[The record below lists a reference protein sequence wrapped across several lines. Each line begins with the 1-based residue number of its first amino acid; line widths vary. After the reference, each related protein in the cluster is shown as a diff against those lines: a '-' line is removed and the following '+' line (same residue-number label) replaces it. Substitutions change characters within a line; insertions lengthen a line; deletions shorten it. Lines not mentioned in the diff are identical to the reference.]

1 VDEEADMAMVEGE
14 PGRSALVARVKNI
27 LLRPTAEWPV
37 IAAEPASVRGLY
49 FGYIAPLAA
58 IGPVCGVIGG
68 LVFGLGWGGLTFRP
82 DPVSA
87 LIGAGAEFLLQLLI
101 AYAMALVIDTL
112 APSFGGT
119 PDRLQAL
126 KVSAYGATAFWLGG
140 VFGLVPILGFLGVVG
155 VYSIYLV
162 YRGLPPLMKVAPERV
177 GTYTGLVVVIAAILQ
192 ILAGLSTGF
201 ITRIGLVPP
210 PGASSTPLGGRI
222 RFGDTEVDL
231 GKAQRAA
238 EAIKEEAERAKQ
250 GAPAKAPLVDAEEL
264 QTMLPASLPNG
275 FTRSEIESSSGGAQG
290 VRMAH
295 ARGVYGKGN
304 ARLTLEVTDLG
315 RVGALAGALNVKT
328 SRETADSYVRV
339 QTIGGRMTT
348 EEYDRSRHGGT
359 YAVVVGDRFAVS
371 AKGDNITVGDLKAAV
386 GVVDFARLEAMSRD

>member
-1 VDEEADMAMVEGE
+1 MAIVDGG
-14 PGRSALVARVKNI
+14 PGRSALIARVKHI
-27 LLRPTAEWPV
+27 LLRPTAEWQA
-37 IAAEPASVRGLY
+37 IESEPATVRGLY
-49 FGYIAPLAA
+49 LGYIAPLAA
-58 IGPVCGVIGG
+58 IGPICGVIGG

-87 LIGAGAEFLLQLLI
+87 VIGAGADFLLQLLI
-101 AYAMALVIDTL
+101 VYGLALIIDTL
-112 APSFGGT
+112 APSFGGL

-192 ILAGLSTGF
+192 ILAGLGSGF

-210 PGASSTPLGGRI
+210 PGATSTPLGGRI
-222 RFGDTEVDL
+222 RFGDAELDL

-238 EAIKEEAERAKQ
+238 DALKEETERARQ

-275 FTRSEIESSSGGAQG
+275 FTRSEIESSSGGAKG

-295 ARGVYGKGN
+295 ARGIYGKGD

-315 RVGALAGALNVKT
+315 RVGALAGALNVKS

-348 EEYDRSRHGGT
+348 EEYEGIRPQP
-359 YAVVVGDRFAVS
+359 A
-371 AKGDNITVGDLKAAV
+371 
-386 GVVDFARLEAMSRD
+386 